1 MAPARFAVSSPL
13 SPGRCI
19 MGLFG
24 PNRADKITLYGCMSG
39 IVPDEIL
46 KGADFTIA
54 LDKIACIIGPNGA

>member
-1 MAPARFAVSSPL
+1 
-13 SPGRCI
+13 